1 MDLFSPLALG
11 ALELPNR
18 IVMAPLTR
26 SRATLERG
34 VYTASAGNMAQGV
47 AWCARELG
55 VPCHVVVP
63 DHAPATKL
71 AAIERLG
78 AEVIREPFERWWR
91 VLEEHRYA
99 GLDGLFIHPVSDPA
113 VIAGNGTIALEIL
126 EDLAD
131 VDSVLVPF
139 GGGGLSS
146 GIAAGVRAL
155 APRTKVFACEVET
168 AAPLAAA
175 LAAGAPQP
183 SAYTPS
189 FVDGIG
195 GRGVLAEMWPLVSSL
210 LDGSIVVTLAG
221 IAGAIRLLAERQ
233 RVIAEGAGAASLA
246 AALSGRAPASSP
258 AATSTP
264 RSSRP
269 SSAAAYRE
277 ASDSPLKHRAMSAK
291 SRKTAAQYTM
301 TLSVRTVTS
310 SSGTADAAPSSV
322 PILEQLRKRL
332 TVRARASRWPIGR
345 AEPVNAQIHPPSC
358 AASFPVAGRRP
369 GNGT

>member
-1 MDLFSPLALG
+1 MLVAPTLADLRAARERIRGNALRTPLLRLNAPEFAGELWVKLECLQPIGSFKIRG
-11 ALELPNR
+11 ATNAMKL
-18 IVMAPLTR
+18 AP
-26 SRATLERG
+26 RATLERG

-55 VPCHVVVP
+55 VTCHVVVP

-78 AEVIREPFERWWR
+78 ATVIREPFERWWR

-113 VIAGNGTIALEIL
+113 VLAGNGTIALEIL

-183 SAYTPS
+183 CAYTPS

-246 AALSGRAPASSP
+246 AALSGRAPG
-258 AATSTP
+258 
-264 RSSRP
+264 RR
-269 SSAAAYRE
+269 
-277 ASDSPLKHRAMSAK
+277 
-291 SRKTAAQYTM
+291 
-301 TLSVRTVTS
+301 VVCIV
-310 SSGTADAAPSSV
+310 SGGNIDAAKLATILGGGV
-322 PILEQLRKRL
+322 P
-332 TVRARASRWPIGR
+332 
-345 AEPVNAQIHPPSC
+345 
-358 AASFPVAGRRP
+358 
-369 GNGT
+369 